1 MGAVQDVPNKDRG
14 EVGFTLGKTNI
25 VLEPSFKRLAELRS
39 ATGKRFTAYFKEISE
54 AMGKQDAPTEELATC
69 LFHLSRHPEFK
80 DVAEAGDLVA
90 RHGAVDA
97 FSGMADLVSVVL
109 SGKSIETLDN
119 EKPKAGEKDKAEGE
133 AQSPN

>member
-14 EVGFTLGKTNI
+14 EVGFTLGKTKI

-54 AMGKQDAPTEELATC
+54 AMGKQDAPTEELAIC

-80 DVAEAGDLVA
+80 NIEEAGDLVA

-97 FSGMADLVSVVL
+97 FSGLADLVSVVL
-109 SGKSIETLDN
+109 SGKSIETLDKEN
-119 EKPKAGEKDKAEGE
+119 LKAEEKTDGE
-133 AQSPN
+133 ASPN